1 MISEDRKDLNERFCK
16 AFSLLEDKGIIIK
29 NDRGGKGIG
38 DFAEKV
44 LGNRA
49 YGHIVRAYLNED
61 SERVISYSQARTFCR
76 EYGINDSWMLDGIGT
91 PFGLDPKKVYEQAE
105 PEAGAG
111 NILYTTVEAFAG
123 SAVDVGGFASESSS
137 FFSLPGLKGSGLVA
151 FPVKGNS
158 MEPVIQNG
166 DVLVC
171 QQVDKLDEINDND
184 IYAVKSSG
192 SLWVKYVQKI
202 KDARSRITRL
212 KLISANHLEHE
223 PFIEDVNEYTR
234 LYKVIRKISGF

>member
-1 MISEDRKDLNERFCK
+1 MISEDRIHLNDRFCK

-49 YGHIVRAYLNED
+49 YGHIVRAFLNEE

-76 EYGINDSWMLDGIGT
+76 EYGINESWMLDGVGT
-91 PFGLDPKKVYEQAE
+91 PFGLDPKKVYESVDTDVTN
-105 PEAGAG
+105 G
-111 NILYTTVEAFAG
+111 NILFTTVEAFAG
-123 SAVDVGGFASESSS
+123 SAVDVGGFATESSS
-137 FFSLPGLKGSGLVA
+137 FFSLPGIKGDGLVA

-166 DVLVC
+166 DILVC
-171 QQVDKLDEINDND
+171 KQVDNLNQVNDND

-202 KDARSRITRL
+202 KDSRAMITQL
-212 KLISANHLEHE
+212 KLISANHLEYE
-223 PFIEDVNEYTR
+223 PFVEEVNEYTR